1 MNTPL
6 IGTANDDA
14 LFGTTQDD
22 LIDGLDG
29 NDSLHGLTGS
39 DTLYGG
45 AGNDTLRGDEGDLV
59 FIGGTGNDRLIAGGL
74 SRLTAYFG
82 RGDGQDTVAGR
93 PDWSTDSV
101 SVLQFTGDI
110 TRQDI
115 DVSVSGNDLVLSLRG
130 SEDRITIERFYDLGP
145 ASALGAQVGSA
156 STGVQEVRFADGTT
170 WTLADLRE
178 IVFAGTP
185 GDDLV
190 RGSWQDDLLRGGL
203 GNDTLIGQDGDDVLI
218 GGLGNDVLDG
228 GRGTNLLLGGLGN
241 DTYVVETAASRIFE
255 SPRGGHDRVQSRI
268 GWTLG
273 HGVEDLAL
281 LGTADIDGTGNAQ
294 DNVLTGNDGINV
306 LTGGAGADTLHG
318 GAGNDVY
325 RFGRGDGI
333 DHVAES
339 DATPGNSD
347 ALQFVGDDI
356 LPEQVWL
363 QRVEHDLVVS
373 LIGTTDRVVVDGWY
387 ASADARVE
395 NLRVA
400 SGRTLSGTSI
410 EALVSVMAQFTPPA
424 AGQTTLAPE
433 VGAIVAPLIA
443 AHWN

>member
-6 IGTANDDA
+6 IGTSNDDV
-14 LFGTTQDD
+14 LFGTPQDD
-22 LIDGLDG
+22 VIDGLDG
-29 NDSLHGLTGS
+29 NDSLNGLAGS
-39 DTLYGG
+39 DTLQGG

-74 SRLTAYFG
+74 SRLTALFG
-82 RGDGQDTVAGR
+82 RGDGQDTIVGR
-93 PDWSTDSV
+93 PDWTTDSV
-101 SVLQFTGDI
+101 NVLQFTGDI
-110 TRQDI
+110 TRRDI
-115 DVSVSGNDLVLSLRG
+115 DVSVSGSNLVLSLRG
-130 SEDRITIERFYDLGP
+130 SDDRITIERFYDMGP
-145 ASALGAQVGSA
+145 ASAIGAQIGSR

-170 WTLADLRE
+170 WTLDDLRE

-203 GNDTLIGQDGDDVLI
+203 GNDTLVGDDGDDVLL
-218 GGLGNDVLDG
+218 GGQGSDVLDG
-228 GRGTNLLLGGLGN
+228 GRGSNLLLGGLGN
-241 DTYVVETAASRIFE
+241 DTYIVENEDTWVLE
-255 SPRGGHDRVQSRI
+255 SPRGGHDLVQSRI
-268 GWTLG
+268 GWNLG
-273 HGVEDLAL
+273 LGVEDLTL
-281 LGTADIDGTGNAQ
+281 LGTADIDGTGNAL
-294 DNVLTGNDGINV
+294 DNVLTGNTGINV
-306 LTGGAGADTLHG
+306 LTGGAGDDTLRG
-318 GAGNDVY
+318 GTGNDVY
-325 RFGRGDGI
+325 RFDRSDGI
-333 DHVAES
+333 DHIAES

-356 LPEQVWL
+356 VPEQVWL

-373 LIGTTDRVVVDGWY
+373 LIGTTDRVIIDSWY

-395 NLRVA
+395 NLRMA

-443 AHWN
+443 AHWS